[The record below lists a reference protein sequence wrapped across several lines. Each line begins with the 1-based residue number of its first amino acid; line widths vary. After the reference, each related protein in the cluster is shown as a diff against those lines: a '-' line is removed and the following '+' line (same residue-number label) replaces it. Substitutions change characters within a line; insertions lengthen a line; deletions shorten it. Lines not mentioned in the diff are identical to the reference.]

1 VAESATGQF
10 EIISVLFEG
19 GCLECGARFSA
30 DNEHAVRDQIAAHGC
45 GSTAFINFEVGD
57 VVCLRSSDQQG
68 VVVSVK
74 RLHNS
79 EQPIDVKVQFPGG
92 SRPWFPPSMIG
103 HVVEEAASL

>member
-30 DNEHAVRDQIAAHGC
+30 DNEHAVRDQIAAHEC
-45 GSTAFINFEVGD
+45 GSTPFVDFQVGD
-57 VVCLRSSDQQG
+57 RVELRESGAQG
-68 VVVSVK
+68 VVVVVK

-103 HVVEEAASL
+103 HVK